1 MTSSLRSVLWRR
13 WTFFCALLLIAGS
26 LAASPQ
32 AELSTLEKESKRRD
46 QTSITPGE
54 SSDSQARKQQKKLL
68 AHRFEQMKQD
78 ADELT
83 TLAKSLQEELAKTS
97 ENILSLQVLE
107 KAEKVEKLAKRIKS
121 NAKGY

>member
-1 MTSSLRSVLWRR
+1 MTSLLRTASCTRR
-13 WTFFCALLLIAGS
+13 SFLYTMLLSTGS

-32 AELSTLEKESKRRD
+32 GDLATVEKESRRRNRP
-46 QTSITPGE
+46 SITPGE
-54 SSDSQARKQQKKLL
+54 SSESASRKQQKELL

-78 ADELT
+78 ADELAA
-83 TLAKSLQEELAKTS
+83 LAKSLQEELDKSS

-107 KAEKVEKLAKRIKS
+107 KAEKIEKLARRIKS

>member
-1 MTSSLRSVLWRR
+1 MTSLLRMALCTRR
-13 WTFFCALLLIAGS
+13 RFFCTMLLSTGS

-32 AELSTLEKESKRRD
+32 GDLSTLGKESRRRKR
-46 QTSITPGE
+46 TSITPGE
-54 SSDSQARKQQKKLL
+54 SSESVSRKQQKELI

-83 TLAKSLQEELAKTS
+83 TLAKSLREELDKTS

-107 KAEKVEKLAKRIKS
+107 KAEKIEKLAKRIKN
-121 NAKGY
+121 NAKG